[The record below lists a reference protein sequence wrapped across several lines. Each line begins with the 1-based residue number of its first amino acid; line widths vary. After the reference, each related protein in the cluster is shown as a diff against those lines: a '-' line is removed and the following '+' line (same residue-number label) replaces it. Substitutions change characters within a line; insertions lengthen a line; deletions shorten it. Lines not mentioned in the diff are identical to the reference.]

1 MGVDLNAIGA
11 GVRAGAPVL
20 ASVFALQI
28 VLVLVADD
36 PSDAWAVLL
45 LALLLWAFARAGS
58 AAARVHT
65 ARPLRHAAVAGLAV
79 FALWLPLRLVIA
91 VAGDSD
97 NPFAG
102 LGAGLALAVFVSLG
116 AGLLAARRA
125 SEAAG

>member
-1 MGVDLNAIGA
+1 MELSSIGA

-20 ASVFALQI
+20 APVFALQI
-28 VLVLVADD
+28 LLVLVADD
-36 PSDAWAVLL
+36 P
-45 LALLLWAFARAGS
+45 
-58 AAARVHT
+58 
-65 ARPLRHAAVAGLAV
+65 
-79 FALWLPLRLVIA
+79 LPLRLVIA

-125 SEAAG
+125 SDAAG

>member
-1 MGVDLNAIGA
+1 MELSSIGA

-20 ASVFALQI
+20 APVFALQI
-28 VLVLVADD
+28 LLVLVADD
-36 PSDAWAVLL
+36 PSNAWAVLL
-45 LALLLWAFARAGS
+45 LALLLWAFARAGG
-58 AAARVHT
+58 AAGRAHA
-65 ARPLRHAAVAGLAV
+65 ARPLRHAAAAGLAV
-79 FALWLPLRLVIA
+79 FAVWLPLRLVIA

-125 SEAAG
+125 SDAAG